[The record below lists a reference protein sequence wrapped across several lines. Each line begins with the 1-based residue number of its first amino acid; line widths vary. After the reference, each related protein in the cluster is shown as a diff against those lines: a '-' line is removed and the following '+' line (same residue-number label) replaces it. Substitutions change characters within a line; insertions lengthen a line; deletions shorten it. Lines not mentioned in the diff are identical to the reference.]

1 MIINP
6 AVAAQRSFERLS
18 RASRQQVLL
27 RGVAGL
33 AAAQLPLLVVLAGGV
48 FHPLLTLALMG
59 LVALVL
65 LLPDSDAPT
74 LLVLAFGGLWAI
86 SMPATMSVWT
96 LLAAVDLLVLHLA
109 CTLASYGPPQL
120 VLERAI
126 LVLWAGRGSLLL
138 AVTALVWLA
147 ARLLGALD
155 AEPSRLLTA
164 AAFSLLLGWV
174 AFLFARLVTRDAA

>member
-1 MIINP
+1 M
-6 AVAAQRSFERLS
+6 
-18 RASRQQVLL
+18 LL

-33 AAAQLPLLVVLAGGV
+33 AAARSRCSSCSPGA

-86 SMPATMSVWT
+86 SLPATMSVWT

-120 VLERAI
+120 VLERAM

-138 AVTALVWLA
+138 AVTALAWLA
-147 ARLLGALD
+147 ARLLGGLD